1 MSFGVEVE
9 GIRELTR
16 ALAKIDPALRKE
28 LGQRNKDIGER
39 IIAKAWPKPTNVGT
53 GAGARP
59 RPSASAN
66 VLRIQAGGSWRAQHV
81 PQQAW
86 GNRYQPRT
94 TERPYL
100 VRQMEVDLPHVE
112 AEYFDAI
119 RDVAAKAAGLTSTEG

>member
-1 MSFGVEVE
+1 MAFGVRVE
-9 GIRELTR
+9 GVRELTR
-16 ALAKIDPALRKE
+16 ALAKIDPDLRKE
-28 LGQRNKDIGER
+28 LGRRNKEIGER
-39 IIAKAWPKPTNVGT
+39 IVAKAWPKPTNVGT

-86 GNRYQPRT
+86 GSRYQART

-112 AEYFDAI
+112 EEYFDAI
-119 RDVAAKAAGLTSTEG
+119 REVVAKAAGLTSTEG